1 MNGVDRRQGV
11 VNPVKDILLVPFVVE
26 DDEFRGIE
34 KASGI
39 QAVGFDEIS
48 PFCPAVGEVRG
59 CPTQSRTIHSLC

>member
-1 MNGVDRRQGV
+1 MNGVDGRQGV
-11 VNPVKDILLVPFVVE
+11 VNPVEDILLVPFVVE

-48 PFCPAVGEVRG
+48 PVLAP
-59 CPTQSRTIHSLC
+59 P